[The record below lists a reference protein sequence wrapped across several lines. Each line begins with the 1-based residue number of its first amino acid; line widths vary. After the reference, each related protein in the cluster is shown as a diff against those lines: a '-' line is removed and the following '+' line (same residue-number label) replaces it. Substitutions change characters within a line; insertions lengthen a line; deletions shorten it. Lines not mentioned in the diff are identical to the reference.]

1 MSNSIWKTDGLR
13 EASTKK
19 LILYFAGGGRIPYT
33 GWNHPGIMMLSASN
47 ESWWNY
53 TDVMR
58 WCYVD
63 DLIAQ
68 ADKAERL
75 EEENEAM
82 REEFEVW
89 HGNHKCVLED
99 NERLQKAVDKAI
111 WILEESKKVQRPDFK
126 LGFTYCLFPQPHL
139 DIILDEIKQLIKE

>member
-1 MSNSIWKTDGLR
+1 MSNLIWKTDGLR

-33 GWNHPGIMMLSASN
+33 GWNHPDIMMLSSSN

-58 WCYVD
+58 WCYAD

-75 EEENEAM
+75 EKENEAM

-99 NERLQKAVDKAI
+99 NERLQKAVDLIANMEQRLCI
-111 WILEESKKVQRPDFK
+111 DDPVDILDDVLKIAK
-126 LGFTYCLFPQPHL
+126 
-139 DIILDEIKQLIKE
+139 DEIKQLIKGE

>member
-1 MSNSIWKTDGLR
+1 MSNLIWKTDGLR

-33 GWNHPGIMMLSASN
+33 GWNHPDIMMLSASN

-58 WCYVD
+58 WCYAD

-75 EEENEAM
+75 
-82 REEFEVW
+82 
-89 HGNHKCVLED
+89 
-99 NERLQKAVDKAI
+99 QKAVDLAVDTLKKAETTRELTVKGHYVHAI
-111 WILEESKKVQRPDFK
+111 S
-126 LGFTYCLFPQPHL
+126 L
-139 DIILDEIKQLIKE
+139 DELHSALVEIKQLIKGE

>member
-1 MSNSIWKTDGLR
+1 MIWKTDGLR

-33 GWNHPGIMMLSASN
+33 GWNHPDIMMLSASN

-58 WCYVD
+58 WCYAD

-75 EEENEAM
+75 
-82 REEFEVW
+82 
-89 HGNHKCVLED
+89 
-99 NERLQKAVDKAI
+99 QKAVDYALQVLDDLIEIGGIDLAI
-111 WILEESKKVQRPDFK
+111 MK
-126 LGFTYCLFPQPHL
+126 
-139 DIILDEIKQLIKE
+139 IKQMTKEGNDERRFSE

>member
-1 MSNSIWKTDGLR
+1 MSNLIWKTDGLR

-33 GWNHPGIMMLSASN
+33 GWNHPDIMMLSASN

-58 WCYVD
+58 WCYAD

-75 EEENEAM
+75 QAKLRTIAYMEQ
-82 REEFEVW
+82 RLCIDDPVDILDD
-89 HGNHKCVLED
+89 VL
-99 NERLQKAVDKAI
+99 KIAK
-111 WILEESKKVQRPDFK
+111 
-126 LGFTYCLFPQPHL
+126 
-139 DIILDEIKQLIKE
+139 DEIKQLIKGE

>member
-33 GWNHPGIMMLSASN
+33 GWNHPDIMMLSASN

-58 WCYVD
+58 WCYAD

-75 EEENEAM
+75 
-82 REEFEVW
+82 
-89 HGNHKCVLED
+89 
-99 NERLQKAVDKAI
+99 QKAVDSA
-111 WILEESKKVQRPDFK
+111 LEGIQYIMDYGYTDPDGHYEDLQSLYNK
-126 LGFTYCLFPQPHL
+126 
-139 DIILDEIKQLIKE
+139 INQLIKG